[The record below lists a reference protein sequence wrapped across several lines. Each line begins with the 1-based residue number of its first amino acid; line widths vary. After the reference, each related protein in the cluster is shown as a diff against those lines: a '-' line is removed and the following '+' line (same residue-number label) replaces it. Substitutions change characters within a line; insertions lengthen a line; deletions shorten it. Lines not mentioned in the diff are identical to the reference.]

1 MKKPHEV
8 VNSVVQPSMFPLSSV
23 AVSLHALVDNL
34 DQTVVFV
41 VESRDPLE
49 GSLCA
54 LWSSAPVPSE
64 NHLKGLHTAHKE
76 FLRQVWDVT
85 GPFA

>member
-1 MKKPHEV
+1 MKTLEDV
-8 VNSVVQPSMFPLSSV
+8 VNSVVQPSLFPLPAV
-23 AVSLHALVDNL
+23 AVSLHALCDSVGE
-34 DQTVVFV
+34 TVVFV
-41 VESRDPLE
+41 VESRDPVE

-54 LWSSAPVPSE
+54 LWSSSPLPTDRY
-64 NHLKGLHTAHKE
+64 LKGLHEAHKE